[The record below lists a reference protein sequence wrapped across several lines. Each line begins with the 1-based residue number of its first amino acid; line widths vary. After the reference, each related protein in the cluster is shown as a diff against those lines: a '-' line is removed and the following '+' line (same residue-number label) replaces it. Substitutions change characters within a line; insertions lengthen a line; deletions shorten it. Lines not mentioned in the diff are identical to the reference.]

1 LIDRPDEKAKR
12 RYAPLLSTVRFG
24 PGVITILSLIALVAV
39 AFYLSGHTLFAG
51 LFVGLDC
58 LLFAVKS
65 MEIIQLSRPDE
76 RTLIGRRCVVVS
88 GVGKGKGGVV
98 RVYEPTGSLD
108 PELWSAE
115 SEDEI
120 SEGEEAVVVSMR
132 TIILIVKPTGTAGSI
147 NL

>member
-1 LIDRPDEKAKR
+1 LIDCSNEKAKR

-132 TIILIVKPTGTAGSI
+132 TIVLIVKPTGTAGSI